1 LAVTGT
7 TLQIV
12 QYIIRVDL
20 SERHEAYAK
29 PCSKWLR
36 NAERVIADVN
46 NAMRDQVGFDAEEL
60 SEHMHRP
67 SRGSAV
73 QPAVRVENYA
83 LRRTA
88 MF

>member
-1 LAVTGT
+1 
-7 TLQIV
+7 
-12 QYIIRVDL
+12 
-20 SERHEAYAK
+20 
-29 PCSKWLR
+29 
-36 NAERVIADVN
+36 
-46 NAMRDQVGFDAEEL
+46 MRDQVGFDAEEL